1 MPSSFNH
8 GYALLIGVGADLP
21 VTVKDATG
29 IRDILVDQQRC
40 AYPEPQVKL
49 LTETQA
55 HRQGVL
61 DGLDWLIEQTQQDI
75 ESTAIVYFS
84 GHGGLMPDYHL
95 VPFGYRPSD
104 LPNTAI
110 SGVEFT
116 DKLRAIQAKKVLV
129 LLDCCHAG
137 GIAEVKAPG
146 FTKSPAPPG
155 ISQVLAA
162 GSGRVVIASSRG
174 DEFSYTSTPYSIF
187 TQALREA
194 LAGYGAAERDG
205 YAYISDIAMYVGRVV
220 PDRTKDR
227 QHPILKLASADNFT
241 VAYYASGAKSP
252 LPLSD
257 AQTYPLPL
265 DWVDVDMLDGYRR
278 ILHKLQANLLR
289 VEDRM
294 AEFYD
299 EAAIPLDLERT
310 REGLLKRIEAK
321 EAEIEDHAQKTG
333 WAKPATNPVVPTL
346 EDVMQRLD
354 TLEDHLGG
362 ALNGLKQGQIAIY
375 RHISLKD
382 QNTLSLI
389 LQELHQG
396 RIEQAEM
403 GNTIDAVRRAIKYVL
418 TVNETMGEEIKQSLS
433 EIYNSVNAGLNF
445 QQQFEL
451 SLPVIPFLLDY
462 KVALGGEVDLGA
474 VWQEL
479 RRLVRR

>member
-8 GYALLIGVGADLP
+8 GYALLIGIGADLP
-21 VTVKDATG
+21 VTIKDATG
-29 IRDILVDQQRC
+29 MRDILLDQQRC
-40 AYPEPQVKL
+40 AYPASQVKL
-49 LTETQA
+49 LTGTQA
-55 HRQGVL
+55 RRQGVL
-61 DGLDWLIEQTQQDI
+61 DGLDWLIEQTQQDS
-75 ESTAIVYFS
+75 ESTAVVYFS

-95 VPFGYRPSD
+95 MPFGYRSD
-104 LPNTAI
+104 DITGTAI

-116 DKLRAIQAKKVLV
+116 DKLRVIQARKMLV

-137 GIAEVKAPG
+137 GIAEVKAPS
-146 FTKSPAPPG
+146 FIRSPAPPD
-155 ISQVLAA
+155 INQVLAA
-162 GSGRVVIASSRG
+162 GSGKVVIASSRG

-220 PDRTKDR
+220 PDRTSNR
-227 QHPILKLASADNFT
+227 QHPILKFAHADNFAI
-241 VAYYASGAKSP
+241 AYYASGGKSP
-252 LPLSD
+252 LPLPD
-257 AQTYPLPL
+257 AQTYPLPF
-265 DWVDVDMLDGYRR
+265 DWVDVDMIEGYSR

-310 REGLLKRIEAK
+310 KEGVLRRIK
-321 EAEIEDHAQKTG
+321 VTEAEIEHYAQQTG
-333 WAKPATNPVVPTL
+333 WPKPATTPVVPTL
-346 EDVMQRLD
+346 EDVMERLD
-354 TLEDHLGG
+354 ALEDHLGD
-362 ALNGLKQGQIAIY
+362 ALDGLKQGQIAIY
-375 RHISLKD
+375 RHISLSD
-382 QNTLSLI
+382 QNVLSLV

-403 GNTIDAVRRAIKYVL
+403 GNTIDAVQRAINYAL
-418 TVNETMGEEIKQSLS
+418 TVNETISEEFKQSLS
-433 EIYNSVNAGLNF
+433 EIYSSVNAGLSF

-451 SLPVIPFLLDY
+451 SLPVIPFLLNY
-462 KVALGGEVDLGA
+462 KIALGGDVDLGA

-479 RRLVRR
+479 RQRIRH